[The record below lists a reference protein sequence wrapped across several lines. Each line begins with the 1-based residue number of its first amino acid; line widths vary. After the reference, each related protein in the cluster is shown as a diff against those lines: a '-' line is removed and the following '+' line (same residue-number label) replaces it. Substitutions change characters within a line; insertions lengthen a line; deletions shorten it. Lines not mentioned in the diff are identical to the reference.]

1 MENMNLV
8 RLIQQG
14 WIATYPL
21 ILFSVLTLA
30 ILAERMFVMR
40 NSVSSTRTVTELL
53 VPLLT
58 RGAFDSAISISNKH
72 EKSLSAKIFQ
82 SSFLSTENGQTLQEV
97 SEKLEERR
105 FEEVHNLKQNIWVLG
120 TIASSAPF
128 IGLLGTVIGIIKSFH
143 SMSVMRTGGFSVVA
157 GGISEALVAT
167 AAGLAV
173 AIVAVIAYNYL
184 QTKIAGINTEIKIN
198 SAKVLEAYKEGRRIN
213 GIREAG

>member
-8 RLIQQG
+8 TLIQQG

-21 ILFSVLTLA
+21 ILFSILTVA
-30 ILAERMFVMR
+30 ILADRMFAMR
-40 NSVSSTRTVTELL
+40 NALSSTRTVTDLL
-53 VPLLT
+53 VPPLT
-58 RGAFDSAISISNKH
+58 GGDFDSAISICDKH

-82 SSFLSTENGQTLQEV
+82 SSFLSTGNGQTLQEI

-143 SMSVMRTGGFSVVA
+143 SMAVMGTGGFSVVA

-198 SAKVLEAYKEGRRIN
+198 SAKVLDAYKEGRRIN